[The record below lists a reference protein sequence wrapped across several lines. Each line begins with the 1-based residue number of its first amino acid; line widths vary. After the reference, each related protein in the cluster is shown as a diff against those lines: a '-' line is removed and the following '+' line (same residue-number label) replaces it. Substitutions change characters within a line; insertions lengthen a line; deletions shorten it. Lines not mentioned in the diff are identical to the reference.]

1 MPQSHDMHQHQHVTP
16 EMRACIKLCADCHDI
31 CLETIHHCLHMGGKH
46 AEPHHI
52 RLMADCTQ
60 ICQTS
65 KDFMLRGSSMHK
77 FTCRACAEVCRACA
91 ADCMRVGGDDA
102 QMKKCADQCS
112 KCAESC
118 QKMSA

>member
-1 MPQSHDMHQHQHVTP
+1 MEKHQHVTP
-16 EMRACIKLCADCHDI
+16 QMRECIKICSECHAI

-52 RLMADCTQ
+52 RLMADCTE

-65 KDFMLRGSSMHK
+65 ANFMLRGSDMHQH
-77 FTCRACAEVCRACA
+77 TCRACAAVCRRCA
-91 ADCMRVGGDDA
+91 EDCMKIDGKDEH
-102 QMKKCADQCS
+102 MKKCADQCN

-118 QKMSA
+118 QKMAG